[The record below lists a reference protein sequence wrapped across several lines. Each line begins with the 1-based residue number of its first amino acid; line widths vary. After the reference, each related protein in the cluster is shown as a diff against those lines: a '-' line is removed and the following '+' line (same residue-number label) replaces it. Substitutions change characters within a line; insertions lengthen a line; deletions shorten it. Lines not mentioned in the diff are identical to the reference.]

1 MDKNLNNITEGMFS
15 TIDQIRQ
22 DSKDVR
28 DFVKNVFA
36 DREFKKM
43 SKDKEFIK
51 YLKSIYEGTMIDEE
65 SVYISTRN
73 TNGTITTHIKELNI
87 SL

>member
-1 MDKNLNNITEGMFS
+1 MVVDVTEQLKADVMDKKQNNITEGMFS

-28 DFVKNVFA
+28 DFVKKVFA

-51 YLKSIYEGTMIDEE
+51 YLKSIYEGTLRQWG
-65 SVYISTRN
+65 SW
-73 TNGTITTHIKELNI
+73 
-87 SL
+87 